1 MNALD
6 FVYIPLAI
14 ATAPVWAGKKRSG
27 WAERFGKVPAIA
39 PTGRP
44 RLLLHAVSVGEV
56 SALRELVP
64 LLTARCEVV
73 VSATTDTGL
82 RRARELFAGAAHVVR
97 YPLDFSWSVRR
108 FLDAVRPDAVGL
120 VELEVWPNFMDACAA
135 RGIPVGVINGR
146 LSARSYKGYA
156 KIRGFMARRLGR
168 LEFAAVQD
176 VDYAGR
182 FQALGVLPERCRVT
196 GSMKWDAAKI
206 EDGPVAGAGALA
218 REMGIDPERLLI
230 VAGSTGPGEESLLHE
245 CCPAGVQL
253 LCAPRKP
260 ERFNEAAAAMPGC
273 VRRSRRG
280 TPTLGADRFLLDSIG
295 ELRQAYS
302 LADIA
307 VVGRSFMGDL
317 FGSDPVEP
325 VSLGKATVMG
335 PYVSDFEQTVSE
347 LDRRGG
353 IERADRGTLRS
364 VMGRLLANPER
375 RREVARRGREAI
387 EANQGAS
394 RVHAEML
401 LGLVRGRAAEA
412 EGERGAPAAAYG
424 V

>member
-6 FVYIPLAI
+6 LVYIPLAI

-27 WAERFGKVPAIA
+27 WDERFGKITPLPAKA
-39 PTGRP
+39 RP

-64 LLTARCEVV
+64 LLTGSCEVV

-82 RRARELFAGAAHVVR
+82 RRARELFGGSAAVVR

-108 FLDAVRPDAVGL
+108 FLDAVRPDGVGL

-135 RGIPVGVINGR
+135 RGIPVGVVNGR
-146 LSARSYKGYA
+146 LSLRSYRGYA
-156 KIRGFMARRLGR
+156 RIRGFMARRMRR
-168 LEFAAVQD
+168 LAFAAVQD
-176 VDYAGR
+176 IDYAGR
-182 FQALGVLPERCRVT
+182 FQALGVAPERCKIT
-196 GSMKWDAAKI
+196 GSMKWDAARI
-206 EDGPVAGAGALA
+206 EDGPIAGAAELGRAL
-218 REMGIDPERLLI
+218 GIDPDKPLI
-230 VAGSTGPGEESLLHE
+230 VAGSTGPGEEALLHE

-260 ERFNEAAAAMPGC
+260 ERFEEAAAAMPGC
-273 VRRSRRG
+273 VRRSRPE
-280 TPTLGADRFLLDSIG
+280 TPTFGADRFLLDSIG

-302 LADIA
+302 LADVA

-335 PYVSDFEQTVSE
+335 PYVSDFERAVAE
-347 LDRRGG
+347 LDRFGG
-353 IERADRGTLRS
+353 IERADRATLG
-364 VMGRLLANPER
+364 VILEGLLASPER

-387 EANQGAS
+387 RANQGAS
-394 RVHAEML
+394 AAHAGLLLEMV
-401 LGLVRGRAAEA
+401 GSGRGAAREAAEA
-412 EGERGAPAAAYG
+412 SFG